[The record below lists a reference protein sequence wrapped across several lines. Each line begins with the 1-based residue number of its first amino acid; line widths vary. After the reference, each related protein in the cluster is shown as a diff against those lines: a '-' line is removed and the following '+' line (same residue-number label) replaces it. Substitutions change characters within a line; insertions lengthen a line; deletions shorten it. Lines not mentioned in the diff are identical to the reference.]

1 MKRLLL
7 LLVASLSLYPDM
19 QVQAQEDMVAV
30 QSRDYGKF
38 NYAYVRLAFLRP
50 TGAFSDPLL
59 TAEFPGKTHFRSGEE
74 IRNNLLTLGLESGRV
89 RHFNKI
95 PLGTPML
102 RAGINSGFALHAFGP
117 GEVYGE
123 EFDIATNG
131 SYILRIGLGPQVTFK
146 PLEEVRIGLYYRLG
160 IGAVYSS
167 YMHAEYIG
175 SQTHELN
182 IQAINYAYN
191 GDLGLDITYGMLN
204 VGLSFSHMRSYLGN
218 GQIFNIGD
226 VDAATNAYYYY
237 DDESES
243 DPVAVNPLLR
253 WNRFAISV
261 GLSF

>member
-1 MKRLLL
+1 MKRILI
-7 LLVASLSLYPDM
+7 LLVASFSLAPCA
-19 QVQAQEDMVAV
+19 QAQDDSVAPV
-30 QSRDYGKF
+30 EIRDYGKF
-38 NYAYVRLAFLRP
+38 NYAYFRLAFLRP
-50 TGAFSDPLL
+50 TGAFSDPLS
-59 TAEFPGKTHFRSGEE
+59 TAEFPGKAQFRSGEE

-123 EFDIATNG
+123 DFDISTNG
-131 SYILRIGLGPQVTFK
+131 SYILRLGLGPQVTFK

-167 YMHAEYIG
+167 YFHAEYIG
-175 SQTHELN
+175 NHTHELN

-204 VGLSFSHMRSYLGN
+204 VGLSFSHMRSYLEN

-226 VDAATNAYYYY
+226 VDAATNAYYHY
-237 DDESES
+237 DEGSES
-243 DPVAVNPLLR
+243 APAPVNPLLR
-253 WNRFAISV
+253 WNRIAISV
-261 GLSF
+261 GLTF